1 MNPAMLPSFVSTQSQ
16 WIHLTSNRTRTL
28 VHCRLLRTL
37 RSTHNISIPRRLKWP
52 PAIHHLLTC
61 RRQAVYTSQYQPTPH
76 TLISSSNNSNRCRR
90 MPTLCLKA
98 VHTRALQ
105 VGSSCSLFSRNR
117 PLMRTYLVYP
127 GSAHHHA
134 TGSRSASTPSGQAY
148 SAHGTMSPPH
158 PSLQQQAN
166 TQYVGQHQQAMYPAP
181 GYGYVQHP
189 QSGAVMPPNSR
200 LPPSPASSQVFQTD
214 HLGRRVSA
222 SSGHRSASPPSPG
235 IERFLCHKC
244 DKSFSRAHDRKRHYE
259 TQHSSHPPLH
269 KCPFCKKEFSR
280 ADSLKRHLDNGCE
293 KDPSFTGGSS
303 LTGAS

>member
-1 MNPAMLPSFVSTQSQ
+1 MDPFNQQQNQNSRSLSST
-16 WIHLTSNRTRTL
+16 TD
-28 VHCRLLRTL
+28 
-37 RSTHNISIPRRLKWP
+37 P
-52 PAIHHLLTC
+52 
-61 RRQAVYTSQYQPTPH
+61 SQYTQYQHP
-76 TLISSSNNSNRCRR
+76 SSSQMAASY
-90 MPTLCLKA
+90 PP
-98 VHTRALQ
+98 
-105 VGSSCSLFSRNR
+105 SSHLSQTGGVYQPIPANATHAYQQQQQQQQMSAHAYSMSQSG
-117 PLMRTYLVYP
+117 PYPGATVYP

-200 LPPSPASSQVFQTD
+200 PPPSPASSQVFQTD

-303 LTGAS
+303 LTAAS